1 MLVTEV
7 AFCSEPG
14 SGAGWGFG
22 PNMVCKTGAPI
33 SKSTEATKIIFPVR
47 SIYESFCLFVGTGSC
62 PQPPQGW
69 QRPKRFNV
77 SQDPRNAPCRHRFPA
92 YCEQLGSNR
101 QMIPPASPVSKGEIL
116 AIAGAKAD
124 CVVADSFNQRAR
136 PRATAKLIAF
146 HGGEGLPD
154 NGGSGNQNHIYRHS
168 QHMLMQAHA
177 FADEPATTIADNG
190 LAVCG
195 W

>member
-1 MLVTEV
+1 MNFTNSFFQLAVVSLTTGSGAAGVLGVTGAALVEAVGLLVAVSGMAVPFSSGAGPITGGMLVTEV

-77 SQDPRNAPCRHRFPA
+77 SQDPRNAPCFVTASMA

-101 QMIPPASPVSKGEIL
+101 QMIPPASPVSKGEM
-116 AIAGAKAD
+116 A
-124 CVVADSFNQRAR
+124 QR
-136 PRATAKLIAF
+136 
-146 HGGEGLPD
+146 
-154 NGGSGNQNHIYRHS
+154 
-168 QHMLMQAHA
+168 
-177 FADEPATTIADNG
+177 
-190 LAVCG
+190 
-195 W
+195 